1 MKIGQPSSA
10 LNSQA
15 LNQLNKNDQ
24 QLASG
29 KRVNSAAVD
38 AAALQ
43 IIDRLTSQQNGYTQ
57 ASRNAYDGIS
67 YAQVSES
74 ALGNVND
81 AVSRIRELSI
91 QAGNGALNDSDR
103 QALQDEVSQL
113 QEEIGTTLEQANF
126 AGKPLFN
133 GQNVSFQIGADAA
146 QSNTYSAPN
155 SDFLSAINSVDIST
169 QAGVESALQ
178 VADDAA
184 QLVNEQRSQ
193 LGAFENA
200 LSSNI
205 RSLSQQNEN
214 IAASQSRIQDA
225 DYARVVSE
233 RTSNDILNQASIAL
247 RGQANQ
253 NAAAIL
259 GLLSS

>member
-1 MKIGQPSSA
+1 MKVGQPSSA
-10 LNSQA
+10 LNTQA
-15 LNQLNKNDQ
+15 LNNLNKLDQ

-29 KRVNSAAVD
+29 KRVNSAADD

-43 IIDRLTSQQNGYTQ
+43 IIDRLTSQQNGYAQ

-91 QAGNGALNDSDR
+91 QSGNGALTDSDR
-103 QALQDEVSQL
+103 QALQEEVVQL
-113 QEEIGTTLEQANF
+113 QDEISTTLEQANF

-133 GQNVSFQIGADAA
+133 GEDVSFQIGADAN
-146 QSNTYSAPN
+146 QTNTLSAPN
-155 SDFLSAINSVDIST
+155 SDFLNAINTIDIST
-169 QAGVESALQ
+169 QAGVDSALQ
-178 VADDAA
+178 IADDAS
-184 QLVNEQRSQ
+184 QLVNEQRAQ

-225 DYARVVSE
+225 DYARAVSE
-233 RTSNDILNQASIAL
+233 RTANDILSQASIAL

-253 NAAAIL
+253 SAASIL
-259 GLLSS
+259 GLL